1 MLTAPFTCPFAN
13 AFGPRTSTTIKSGL
27 ADFRLSCTSQQS
39 VSNASISWKCLTASS
54 GGAAAVSVTCVVIVG
69 SFGHSNSLICFE
81 HKAGTYNPR
90 YATIGHL
97 LRNPTPIDRQRR
109 YERPPLD
116 RKGDQ
121 RILGCHTGE
130 GEKERPAS
138 SS

>member
-1 MLTAPFTCPFAN
+1 
-13 AFGPRTSTTIKSGL
+13 
-27 ADFRLSCTSQQS
+27 
-39 VSNASISWKCLTASS
+39 

-138 SS
+138 SSARRFGPAQCGPWGSAQLRRSCK